1 MIHNIHKH
9 TKPKHLQGLVKD
21 MPSTRPQK
29 KYGVDELSGLKMQ
42 LFNVTQTARPFLMS
56 YVLKL
61 RLNVSCRLCIM
72 NQMANSSRG
81 H

>member
-9 TKPKHLQGLVKD
+9 AKPKHLQELVKD
-21 MPSTRPQK
+21 MPYIWPQK
-29 KYGVDELSGLKMQ
+29 GMVYGLKMQ
-42 LFNVTQTARPFLMS
+42 PFNVRPFLMS

-61 RLNVSCRLCIM
+61 RLNVSCRLCVM